1 MLLKDQRP
9 VNPFSPTVLG
19 KYFSPDTVQHELRGL
34 FLSIQMECS
43 RGTGLNFPLSCGKLK
58 EVNSWHQER
67 YDTQSS

>member
-19 KYFSPDTVQHELRGL
+19 KYFSPDNVQHELRAFSVNPDGM
-34 FLSIQMECS
+34 FQ
-43 RGTGLNFPLSCGKLK
+43 RHRLNFPLSCGKLK